1 MQQKRADFLQIVKI
15 QKRKGRGERVNA
27 LSVRADKEKGIEGS
41 MPPKTPERQISL
53 MAGELLPEIR
63 NLGGHCTSRFK
74 ADMETNGLDYSAL
87 SVGTRLKTG
96 TAVIEITAVGKRCF
110 EECPIRQKGEQC
122 PLPRHCAF
130 GRVAEDGEI
139 SVGDEMVVL

>member
-1 MQQKRADFLQIVKI
+1 MQVVKI
-15 QKRKGRGERVNA
+15 QIRKGKGERVNA
-27 LSVRADKEKGIEGS
+27 LSARADREKGIEGS

-63 NLGGHCTSRFK
+63 NMGGHCTSRFE
-74 ADMETNGLDYSAL
+74 ADIETKELDYSAL

-110 EECPIRQKGEQC
+110 DDCPIRQRGERC

-130 GRVAEDGEI
+130 GRITEDGEI
-139 SVGDEMVVL
+139 TVGDEIVVL

>member
-1 MQQKRADFLQIVKI
+1 
-15 QKRKGRGERVNA
+15 
-27 LSVRADKEKGIEGS
+27 

-63 NLGGHCTSRFK
+63 NMGGHCTSRFE
-74 ADMETNGLDYSAL
+74 ADIETKGLDYSAL

-110 EECPIRQKGEQC
+110 DDCPIRQRGGGC
-122 PLPRHCAF
+122 PLPKNCAF
-130 GRVAEDGEI
+130 GRIAEDGKL
-139 SVGDEMVVL
+139 SVGDEIVVL